1 MFRLDTRLA
10 GDTITLGSFP
20 LSRLLLMNDCR
31 YPWFI
36 LVPQR
41 ENLTE
46 IHQLPATDRQRL
58 WDESAELSRWMERV
72 FAFDKLNVA
81 VLGNI
86 VSQLHVHHVGRR
98 AGDPAWPGPVWGH
111 SSALCYD
118 EAQII
123 EIRERLAELP
133 GCVALA

>member
-72 FAFDKLNVA
+72 FAFDKLECCRPGKHRQSA
-81 VLGNI
+81 PCA
-86 VSQLHVHHVGRR
+86 SCRPAGR
-98 AGDPAWPGPVWGH
+98 
-111 SSALCYD
+111 
-118 EAQII
+118 
-123 EIRERLAELP
+123 
-133 GCVALA
+133 